1 MCSGESPK
9 EVTICH
15 IFDCPLWPH
24 RLGASLIYK
33 VYKRRIDAAMRNH
46 PGEMKALVEM
56 GVDLAKFIN
65 PKQ

>member
-9 EVTICH
+9 EATICH
-15 IFDCPLWPH
+15 LFDCPLWPH
-24 RLGASLIYK
+24 RLGASITSK
-33 VYKRRIDAAMRNH
+33 AYKRRIEAAMKNH
-46 PGEMKALVEM
+46 PEEMRALAEM